1 MGHAAPNIS
10 RRTSSRTCDI
20 GMGRRDDDID
30 ARSLDMQRVD
40 GRRSGISP
48 RGARLLVDN
57 NTDAA
62 GRRDGEVRVGGKDWL
77 TRDDEPIQLG
87 VLAVRG
93 LSISEGGVGMLIY

>member
-1 MGHAAPNIS
+1 
-10 RRTSSRTCDI
+10 
-20 GMGRRDDDID
+20 MGRRDDDID

-62 GRRDGEVRVGGKDWL
+62 GRRDGEVRVDGQDWL
-77 TRDDEPIQLG
+77 ARDDQADELG
-87 VLAVRG
+87 IPGGAG
-93 LSISEGGVGMLIY
+93 LSIAAAGARVRFHQIGSNQTTQ